1 MLGCGISFVAAKLN
15 PHYGGFSLKI
25 NLWIFGP
32 SADNIK
38 MECSVFEKKPSVFPF
53 MCSFYKGTG
62 SADVQVGFVFSLR
75 PGEKRNIGSVGE

>member
-1 MLGCGISFVAAKLN
+1 MKATPALKKKPQLLCFCFFFGSQKVPFFRGLMLGCGISFVAAKLN

-38 MECSVFEKKPSVFPF
+38 M
-53 MCSFYKGTG
+53 
-62 SADVQVGFVFSLR
+62 
-75 PGEKRNIGSVGE
+75 